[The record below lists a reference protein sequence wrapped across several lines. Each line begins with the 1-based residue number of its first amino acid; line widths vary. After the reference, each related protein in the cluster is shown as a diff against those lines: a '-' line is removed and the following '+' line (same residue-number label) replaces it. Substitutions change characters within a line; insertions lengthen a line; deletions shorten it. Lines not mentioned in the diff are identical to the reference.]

1 MIYQVDA
8 LLTGGMLVC
17 ILVDT
22 VLPIWTLWTSQ
33 WYDLHMRKSIL
44 DNGTKKN
51 KGIEWCVAFSEG
63 LASRDF
69 MSTQSIEVKA
79 LEII

>member
-1 MIYQVDA
+1 MYTRTHNSTYLDFIDSGMIY
-8 LLTGGMLVC
+8 
-17 ILVDT
+17 
-22 VLPIWTLWTSQ
+22 IWE
-33 WYDLHMRKSIL
+33 SIL
-44 DNGTKKN
+44 DEGTKKN

-63 LASRDF
+63 LASRDL